1 MAENLEILAHID
13 RESGRKQTLSEH
25 SRSVADECGR
35 ACGKIG
41 LAALGKLTG
50 LLHDSGKGT
59 LAFQRYLREGDTA
72 VRGKIPHSFC
82 GARYCWETWGIKGGV
97 APLTAQLAAA
107 AVCGHHSGLPDMT
120 EPDGEDG
127 LLRRT
132 RPESQVDYEEALR
145 NYFSSSSSSEE
156 LEGLFCQAQEEV
168 AKLGAL
174 LKGICE
180 RVSKESRPG
189 MFSFLWGMV
198 QRYLMSCLID
208 ADRYD
213 TYLFEAGKAPEP
225 EPELGPLWH
234 TLAGRLEQYLAGLPF
249 KEAVDRKRREIS
261 GQCLAFATHGHGIYR
276 LSVPTGSGKTLSS
289 LRYALSCAEG
299 TGKERIFYV
308 APYKSILDQNAK
320 DIRRALGL
328 GSQDVEI
335 LLEHHGDVIIEGE
348 EEVIRRRDLLT
359 QRWNA
364 PIILTTTVQFL
375 NTLFDGRGSC
385 VRRMHCLTDA
395 VILLDE
401 VQAIPIRCTY
411 LLNAALDFLAYV
423 CGCSIVLCT
432 ATQPA
437 VEQMDVPVLLGEP
450 AEMVP
455 NLEEAFAAL
464 KRTRAVDRTGLGL
477 LSSEQLADFCMDRLK
492 DCDNLLVVLNTKSAA
507 EKLYRALRS
516 RMEGLAAEERTPLF
530 LLTTNLCPKHR
541 VERIEKIYDVL
552 TGKTENSRLI
562 CVSTQ
567 LIEAGVNLS
576 FQCVVRSLAGLD
588 SFTQASGRCN
598 RHGEVACR
606 DVFLIRSADEVLSS
620 LKEIRCA
627 QEEAGHVIQDFRS
640 NPGQFGDDLLSPAA
654 VGRYSRYYA
663 KRMQP
668 ELAYPAG
675 EKDDPKLSSPTTLF
689 DLLSRNT
696 VATKACAEHE
706 RPLPPHP
713 LHQAFQT
720 AGKIF
725 QAIPE
730 GGFDVIVPHG
740 KEGEELVAELN
751 ADPGLRELPQLL
763 RRAQLFSVHLFDT
776 EWKQLNRLGAID
788 LLAEIG
794 VAVLKKEFYDPELG
808 VQLRRGEMEP
818 MITENW
824 NQQKGE

>member
-1 MAENLEILAHID
+1 MAESLEILAHID
-13 RESGRKQTLSEH
+13 RESGRRQTLSEH
-25 SRSVADECGR
+25 SRHVADECGR

-41 LAALGKLTG
+41 LGALGKLTG
-50 LLHDSGKGT
+50 LLHDSGKGA
-59 LAFQRYLREGDTA
+59 LAFQRYLRGGDA
-72 VRGKIPHSFC
+72 AMRGKIPHSFC
-82 GARYCWETWGIKGGV
+82 GARYCWETWGTKGGI
-97 APLTAQLAAA
+97 APLTAQLASA

-120 EPDGEDG
+120 EPGGEDG

-132 RPESQVDYEEALR
+132 RPEGPSDYEEALQ
-145 NYFSSSSSSEE
+145 NYFNSSFSREVLEE
-156 LEGLFCQAQEEV
+156 LFRRAQGEV
-168 AKLGAL
+168 AKLGAV
-174 LKGICE
+174 LKEICE
-180 RVSKESRPG
+180 RVPKESRSG

-213 TYLFEAGKAPEP
+213 TYLFEADQAPEP
-225 EPELGPLWH
+225 QPEPGPLWH
-234 TLAGRLEQYLAGLPF
+234 TLAGRLEEHLADLPSQG
-249 KEAVDRKRREIS
+249 AVGQKRREIS
-261 GQCLAFATHGHGIYR
+261 GRCLTFAPHGRGIYR

-289 LRYALSCAEG
+289 LRYALACAEN

-320 DIRRALGL
+320 DIRDALGL
-328 GSQDVEI
+328 GGRNVEI
-335 LLEHHGDVIIEGE
+335 LLEHHGDVVFEGRE
-348 EEVIRRRDLLT
+348 EEVRRRDLLT

-364 PIILTTTVQFL
+364 PVVLTTTVQFL

-385 VRRMHCLTDA
+385 VRRMRGLGDA

-401 VQAIPIRCTY
+401 VQAVPIRCTY

-437 VEQMDVPVLLGEP
+437 VERMDIPVLLGEP

-455 NLEEAFAAL
+455 DLEEAFASL
-464 KRTRAVDRTGLGL
+464 KRTRAVDKTGLGPL
-477 LSSEQLADFCMDRLK
+477 PAERLADFCIDRLEG
-492 DCDNLLVVLNTKSAA
+492 CGNLLAVLNTKSAA

-516 RMEGLAAEERTPLF
+516 CMEVLPEEERIPLF

-541 VERIEKIYDVL
+541 VELIEEIRKAL
-552 TGKTENSRLI
+552 AGKTGNNRLI

-588 SFTQASGRCN
+588 SVTQAAGRCN
-598 RHGEVACR
+598 RHGEADSR
-606 DVFLIRSADEVLSS
+606 DVFIVRCADEVLSS

-640 NPGQFGDDLLSPAA
+640 DPGQFGDDLLSPAA

-675 EKDDPKLSSPTTLF
+675 EKDDAKLSSPTSLF
-689 DLLSRNT
+689 DLLSRNS
-696 VATKACAEHE
+696 AAGKACAEHG

-720 AGKIF
+720 AGRIF

-730 GGFDVIVPHG
+730 GGFDVIVPYG

-751 ADPGLRELPQLL
+751 ADPDLRELPNLL

-776 EWKQLNRLGAID
+776 EWNQLNRLGAID

-794 VAVLKKEFYDPELG
+794 VAVLRKEFYDPQLG
-808 VQLRRGEMEP
+808 VQLHRGEMEIL
-818 MITENW
+818 ITGN
-824 NQQKGE
+824 

>member
-1 MAENLEILAHID
+1 MEENLEVLAHFN
-13 RESGRKQTLSEH
+13 RESGREQTLSEH

-35 ACGKIG
+35 TCGKIG

-59 LAFQRYLREGDTA
+59 FAFQRYLRGGDA
-72 VRGKIPHSFC
+72 AMRGKIPHSFC
-82 GARYCWETWGIKGGV
+82 GARYCWETWGTGGGI
-97 APLTAQLAAA
+97 AALTAQLAAA

-132 RPESQVDYEEALR
+132 RPEGPSEYEEALR
-145 NYFSSSSSSEE
+145 NYFGESSSREE
-156 LEGLFCQAQEEV
+156 LEGLFREAQREV
-168 AKLGAL
+168 SLLGTVL
-174 LKGICE
+174 RGICE
-180 RVSKESRPG
+180 KVPKESRPG
-189 MFSFLWGMV
+189 MFSFLWGMA
-198 QRYLMSCLID
+198 QRYLMSCLVD

-213 TYLFEAGKAPEP
+213 TYLFEADKEP
-225 EPELGPLWH
+225 EPQPDPKPLWP
-234 TLAGRLEQYLAGLPF
+234 TLAGRLERYLADLPSQGP
-249 KEAVDRKRREIS
+249 VGRKRREIS
-261 GQCLAFATHGHGIYR
+261 EQCLAFAPHGRGIYR

-289 LRYALSCAEG
+289 LRYALSCAEA
-299 TGKERIFYV
+299 TGKERILYV

-328 GSQDVEI
+328 GGQDVEI
-335 LLEHHGDVIIEGE
+335 LLEHHGDVIVEGG

-359 QRWNA
+359 QRWNV

-385 VRRMHCLTDA
+385 VRRMHCLADA
-395 VILLDE
+395 VVLLDE

-411 LLNAALDFLAYV
+411 LLNAALDFLACV
-423 CGCSIVLCT
+423 CGCSVVLCT

-437 VEQMDVPVLLGEP
+437 VERMDVPALLGEP

-455 NLEEAFAAL
+455 NLEEAFTAL
-464 KRTRAVDRTGLGL
+464 KRTRAVDRTGLGP
-477 LSSEQLADFCMDRLK
+477 LSAEQLADFCMDRLK

-507 EKLYRALRS
+507 EKLYRALRN
-516 RMEGLAAEERTPLF
+516 RMEVLPKEERTPLF

-541 VERIEKIYDVL
+541 VEQIEEIGKVL
-552 TGKTENSRLI
+552 GDETGNNHLI

-588 SFTQASGRCN
+588 SFTQAAGRCN

-606 DVFLIRSADEVLSS
+606 DVFLIKSADEVLSS

-627 QEEAGHVIQDFRS
+627 QEEADHVIQDFRS

-663 KRMQP
+663 KRMRP

-675 EKDDPKLSSPTTLF
+675 EKDDPKLSSPISLF

-696 VATKACAEHE
+696 VAGKACAEHG

-720 AGKIF
+720 AGRIF
-725 QAIPE
+725 KAIDE
-730 GGFDVIVPHG
+730 GGFDVIVPYG

-751 ADPGLRELPQLL
+751 ADPGLRELPRLL
-763 RRAQLFSVHLFDT
+763 RHAQLFSVHLFDT
-776 EWKQLNRLGAID
+776 EWEKLNQLGAID

-794 VAVLKKEFYDPELG
+794 VAVLKREFYDHELG
-808 VQLRRGEMEP
+808 VQMRRGEMELL
-818 MITENW
+818 ITENR
-824 NQQKGE
+824 QKGE